1 MNEDVPDPFLPSSTK
16 SRQGSRWSSRFS
28 ASVSRSG
35 TAIRVTRSPS
45 PAAAS
50 STLIL
55 KRIRRESD
63 VRHLRLRGT
72 SVSFLQ
78 IVMWDGERSWWRR
91 RGRLQAAGAE
101 RGALRRRA
109 DLGGQRGT
117 ERGGGL
123 SARSPGAA
131 TTSGS
136 IRASRLEVRASLRQL
151 EPRRPRLAAAVPGP
165 TCRGREGGCGPAGH
179 AWPPPCLAPLA
190 GEGREGE
197 RPRRAARPLPAQ
209 C

>member
-1 MNEDVPDPFLPSSTK
+1 M
-16 SRQGSRWSSRFS
+16 
-28 ASVSRSG
+28 
-35 TAIRVTRSPS
+35 
-45 PAAAS
+45 
-50 STLIL
+50 
-55 KRIRRESD
+55 
-63 VRHLRLRGT
+63 RHLRLRGT
-72 SVSFLQ
+72 NVSFLQ
-78 IVMWDGERSWWRR
+78 IVTWDGERSWWRR

-165 TCRGREGGCGPAGH
+165 TCRGREGGCGPAAMPGLRGPRG
-179 AWPPPCLAPLA
+179 AAPVALGRA
-190 GEGREGE
+190 VPSPACRGREG
-197 RPRRAARPLPAQ
+197 RRAASAPRPASASAPLPRPATPPHCGTLQ
-209 C
+209 CRTPLRPAALARYRISRGRRMRPPPERRVGRG